1 MKTYFYSI
9 KIFTYR
15 ILILML
21 FLTLSRLYFYFAN
34 FQYFNGEEFREL
46 LIAFTHG
53 LRFDISSV
61 AIFNFVFIILSLIP
75 FNIQSNRKFQTLLK
89 ILFIVVNSILMFA
102 NFVDSEYFKFTNKR
116 STFDIF
122 SMITTGYDFINLI
135 PVFLKDYWF
144 TVVVWA
150 IMVLTFLKIYP
161 KYKVL
166 DNSRIDVRKI
176 LFQIPISLIVLGL
189 FFVAWRGIELRPL
202 SIIHATKYANS
213 HNISLVLNTPFTI
226 VRTMNKQDLIKKDYF
241 SDDSLYQFINPVKK
255 PNQKEK
261 FKALNVVII
270 IMESFGSEYI
280 NFLNHTGK
288 SYTPFLDSIFEHSLV
303 FTNAFAN
310 GKKSM
315 EALPSIISSIPSL
328 MDNPYIT
335 STYIS
340 NKLNSLPNLL
350 RKENYSSSFFH
361 GGTNGTMGFD
371 YFAKVTEFDNYYGR
385 KEFNNEI
392 YFDGNWGIYDE
403 EFLQYTSSVL
413 TSFKPP
419 FFACLFTLSSHHP
432 YTIPAKYDS
441 IFKGGKYEIL
451 KSIQYTD
458 FALQKFFEKS
468 EKENWFKN
476 TLFVFTA
483 DHTSLTS
490 DRYFVNNVGKY
501 SVPIAFYCAGDTSLK
516 GKSNIV
522 AQHIDIMPTILSYLN
537 FNHTYFSLGDN
548 MLESDSAHFNI
559 TYLNGIYQI
568 IENDYVLNF
577 DGEKIISLYNYKRDK
592 YLLFNLVKK
601 NQNQITKM
609 SNKLKAFIQIYNNNI
624 IANKMYVE

>member
-1 MKTYFYSI
+1 MI
-9 KIFTYR
+9 
-15 ILILML
+15 ML
-21 FLTLSRLYFYFAN
+21 TISRLYFYFAN
-34 FQYFNGEEFREL
+34 FQYFISEDISEL
-46 LIAFTHG
+46 LIAFSHG
-53 LRFDISSV
+53 LRFDISSI
-61 AIFNFVFIILSLIP
+61 AIFNFVFIFLSLFPII
-75 FNIQSNRKFQTLLK
+75 FQSNRKFQILLK
-89 ILFIVVNSILMFA
+89 ILFLGVNSILLFT

-122 SMITTGYDFINLI
+122 SMITTGNDFIHLI
-135 PVFLKDYWF
+135 PVFLNDYWY
-144 TVVVWA
+144 TVLVWFITVL
-150 IMVLTFLKIYP
+150 IMWKIYP
-161 KYKVL
+161 KFKL
-166 DNSRIDVRKI
+166 ISFEKFEFKKI
-176 LFQIPISLIVLGL
+176 VAQVTISLTILSL

-202 SIIHATKYANS
+202 SIINATKYANS

-226 VRTMNKQDLIKKDYF
+226 VRTMNKQDLVKKDYF
-241 SDDSLYQFINPVKK
+241 KEDSLKEFINPIKNGYNEGSFK
-255 PNQKEK
+255 P
-261 FKALNVVII
+261 LNVVII

-280 NFLNHTGK
+280 KFLNHSGK
-288 SYTPFLDSIFEHSLV
+288 TYTPFLDSLFEHSFV
-303 FTNAFAN
+303 FTNAYAN

-315 EALPSIISSIPSL
+315 EALPSIITSIPSL

-350 RKENYSSSFFH
+350 RKEKYTSAFFH
-361 GGTNGTMGFD
+361 GGTDGTMGFD
-371 YFAKVTEFDNYYGR
+371 YFAKATEFDKYYGR
-385 KEFNNEI
+385 TEFNNEK

-413 TSFKPP
+413 TTFKPP

-432 YTIPAKYDS
+432 YTIPEKYDS

-451 KSIQYTD
+451 KSIQYAD
-458 FALQKFFEKS
+458 FALKKFFEKS
-468 EKENWFKN
+468 KNEAWFKN

-483 DHTSLTS
+483 DHTSLTF
-490 DRYFVNNVGKY
+490 DRYYVNNVGKY
-501 SVPIAFYCAGDTSLK
+501 SVPIAFYCAGDSTMI
-516 GKSNIV
+516 GMSNIV

-537 FNHTYFSLGDN
+537 YNHPYFSLGDN
-548 MLESDSAHFNI
+548 MFDENLAHFNI

-592 YLLFNLVKK
+592 YLMNNLIKK
-601 NQNQITKM
+601 NQNQIVDM

-624 IANKMYVE
+624 ISNKMYVE